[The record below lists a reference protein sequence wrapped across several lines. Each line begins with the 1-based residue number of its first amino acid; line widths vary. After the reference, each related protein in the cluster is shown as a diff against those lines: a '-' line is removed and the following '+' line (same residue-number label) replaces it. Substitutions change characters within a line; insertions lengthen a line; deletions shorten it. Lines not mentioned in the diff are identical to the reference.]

1 MTERVEVSAL
11 GHGHRL
17 TIRVSARGVRRQCL
31 RSGSG
36 HDHRD
41 NSRTNANPTHT
52 LDNKH
57 CDDCCARH
65 RVGEIPTR
73 YRKNLHSAGDTWTVR
88 ILLAL
93 LAATALTTACG
104 SEIAQ
109 TRSAGDPIV
118 ITTAD
123 LGELEPWADGFA
135 DDSPTR
141 IVSLASG
148 VGETLIALGAQER
161 IVGRD
166 ETSDA
171 PALSDVP
178 IVTKAHSL
186 SAERV
191 LALNPDLVIVDENVG
206 PPEALDQLRA
216 TGVRIIDVPP
226 AWTLNDIEPRTRAIA
241 DAIGATGVQIPT
253 IEAGP
258 ASGGP
263 RVAFLYLRGT
273 SAIYLL
279 GGQQSGADAL
289 IAAAGGIDVGAE
301 AGHPAF
307 LPLTAEALVAA
318 NPDVLLVMSKGLESV
333 GGIDGL
339 VALPGVAQ
347 TTAARERAVIAV
359 DDGILLSFGP
369 RTGALVTQLRSALD
383 QLS

>member
-1 MTERVEVSAL
+1 M
-11 GHGHRL
+11 
-17 TIRVSARGVRRQCL
+17 
-31 RSGSG
+31 
-36 HDHRD
+36 
-41 NSRTNANPTHT
+41 
-52 LDNKH
+52 
-57 CDDCCARH
+57 
-65 RVGEIPTR
+65 
-73 YRKNLHSAGDTWTVR
+73 R
-88 ILLAL
+88 ILLTL
-93 LAATALTTACG
+93 LAVTVLTAACG
-104 SEIAQ
+104 TEASQSTTEG
-109 TRSAGDPIV
+109 TPIV
-118 ITTAD
+118 ITSAD
-123 LGELEPWADGFA
+123 LGEPDSWANGFA
-135 DDSPTR
+135 VDAPTR

-166 ETSDA
+166 ETSDV
-171 PALSDVP
+171 PALRDVP

-191 LALNPDLVIVDENVG
+191 LALDPDLVLVDENVG

-216 TGVRIIDVPP
+216 GGVRIVDVPP
-226 AWTLNDIEPRTRAIA
+226 AWTLEDIGPRTRAIA
-241 DAIGATGVQIPT
+241 DAIGATGVQVPNFDVGAT
-253 IEAGP
+253 GE
-258 ASGGP
+258 GP

-289 IAAAGGIDVGAE
+289 IAAAGGTDVGAQ

-307 LPLTAEALVAA
+307 LPLTAESLVAA
-318 NPDVLLVMSKGLESV
+318 DPDVLLVMSKGLESV

-359 DDGILLSFGP
+359 DDGVLLSFGP
-369 RTGALVTQLRSALD
+369 RTGALVAQLRSALD

>member
-1 MTERVEVSAL
+1 MCLSR
-11 GHGHRL
+11 GHHR
-17 TIRVSARGVRRQCL
+17 RD
-31 RSGSG
+31 G
-36 HDHRD
+36 HDAH
-41 NSRTNANPTHT
+41 ANPTHV
-52 LDNKH
+52 LEDKYRNGMG
-57 CDDCCARH
+57 ARH
-65 RVGEIPTR
+65 GVGEIPTR
-73 YRKNLHSAGDTWTVR
+73 YRKNPKAAGDTWTMR
-88 ILLAL
+88 FLLVAL
-93 LAATALTTACG
+93 AITALTAGCG
-104 SEIAQ
+104 SATTEG
-109 TRSAGDPIV
+109 RVDGDPIV
-118 ITTAD
+118 ITSSD
-123 LGELEPWADGFA
+123 LGDPESWADGFA
-135 DDSPTR
+135 EDSPTR

-166 ETSDA
+166 ETSDI

-191 LALNPDLVIVDENVG
+191 LALNPDLVIVDDNVG

-216 TGVRIIDVPP
+216 SGVRIVDVPP
-226 AWTLNDIEPRTRAIA
+226 AWTLADIEPRTRAIA
-241 DAIGATGVQIPT
+241 DAIGATGLQVPNFT
-253 IEAGP
+253 SETAG
-258 ASGGP
+258 SGP
-263 RVAFLYLRGT
+263 RVAFLYLRGP

-318 NPDVLLVMSKGLESV
+318 DPDVLLVMTKGLESV

-339 VALPGVAQ
+339 VELPGVAQ

-359 DDGILLSFGP
+359 DDGVLLSFGP
-369 RTGALVTQLRSALD
+369 RTGELVAQLRSALD
-383 QLS
+383 RRT